1 MKNFKWWQ
9 VVGATVL
16 GAVVAGC
23 GGGSDD
29 SSNTSL
35 RVVNA
40 TLTHASLNVL
50 VGGTATF
57 TGVAT
62 DTISAA
68 ASPTAGSLTL
78 QVNDATTAAAL
89 ATTVPTLTGAL
100 HYTLVAYESGG
111 VVRTVVLNED
121 YTAPTTGSAVIHFYN
136 AATDVSKLDI
146 YVTAS
151 TVTDISALSPTISY
165 TTTTALS
172 AAVTQSP
179 GSYKIWVTAAGDKS
193 DIRLL
198 MPTVALADQQNAI
211 VILTPS
217 TGGVLL
223 NGGTLIQQGT
233 YTATRNTTSRVRLA
247 AALPNNLSVLATAGS
262 TLISADNPGTA
273 APALPNYVVVPAASA
288 LNISVGGNSIAAPAA
303 KLVAGS
309 DSTLLVYGS
318 TAATAVAT
326 LLADDNR
333 PPTDATTSKVRF
345 INGVTS
351 DVGQVTLKAN
361 TVTVGTVAPGAA
373 TGYVTVP
380 VTTTSTTT
388 DNLVFTSSKVGGNY
402 FTATTPLLAA
412 NVYTVLLADRVGAT
426 PPVQAL
432 VVGR

>member
-9 VVGATVL
+9 VVGAAVLGTVL
-16 GAVVAGC
+16 AGC
-23 GGGSDD
+23 GSSDD
-29 SSNTSL
+29 TSSTSL
-35 RVVNA
+35 RVVNS
-40 TLTHASLNVL
+40 TLTHPTLNVL

-62 DTISAA
+62 DAIST
-68 ASPTAGSLTL
+68 ASAPTAGSLTL
-78 QVNDATTAAAL
+78 QVNDGTSGTAL
-89 ATTVPTLTGAL
+89 ATTVPTLTSSL

-111 VVRTVVLNED
+111 VVKTVVLNED
-121 YTAPTTGSAVIHFYN
+121 YTVPTTGSAQIHFYN

-146 YVTAS
+146 YVTDT

-172 AAVTQSP
+172 AAVTLSP
-179 GSYKIWVTAAGDKS
+179 KSYKIWVTAAGDKS

-223 NGGTLIQQGT
+223 NGGTLIQQGA

-247 AALPNNLSVLATAGS
+247 AAMPNNLAVAATAGS
-262 TLISADNPGTA
+262 TLISADGLGTA
-273 APALPNYVVVPAASA
+273 APALLNYVVVPAAST
-288 LNISVGGNSIAAPAA
+288 LNISVGGNSVAAPAT
-303 KLVAGS
+303 KLVAGG
-309 DSTLLVYGS
+309 DSTLLVYGA
-318 TAATAVAT
+318 TAGTAVAT
-326 LLADDNR
+326 LLSDDNR
-333 PPTDATTSKVRF
+333 PPTDTTTSKVRF

-361 TVTVGTVAPGAA
+361 TVTVGTVAQGVA

-412 NVYTVLLADRVGAT
+412 NVYTVLLADKAAAS